1 MIPIRTEQ
9 RLSGLPYVTWLVGLA
24 CIAAMVRLALLP
36 DERAIA
42 VLEALGV
49 VPARFLAAPLSPAQL
64 VTLVTSSFLHAGWVH
79 LGGNMLYLAV
89 FGPTVEMHLGRARY
103 MLLYLAAGAAGA
115 LLHTLAHPTSTLPLV
130 GASGA
135 IAGILGAHIVLEP
148 RGKITTLIP
157 IVVYVEVAS
166 LPAAFVIAFWFA
178 LQVTSLLAPVAEG
191 GASTV
196 AWYAHIGG
204 FVVGAAIATAAAP
217 NRNHGRRLR

>member
-1 MIPIRTEQ
+1 
-9 RLSGLPYVTWLVGLA
+9 
-24 CIAAMVRLALLP
+24 MVRLALLP

-217 NRNHGRRLR
+217 NRNRGRRLR